1 MCGIVGY
8 IGQRDAI
15 DFLIEGL
22 RRLEYRGY
30 DSAGVA
36 TTSGGRLQVTKS
48 AGRIDALVE
57 KLGRHPIAGNVG
69 VGHTR
74 WATHGPA
81 TDGNAHPHLGG
92 DGAVAV
98 VHNGVI
104 ENFRAIKER
113 LQAEGYHF
121 ASATDTEVIAHL
133 IASCLEKETAATD
146 DEPADSMLG
155 DSEHGD
161 STRGNKPAGPAAA
174 GNGQVPVAFSEDNYE
189 PLVRA
194 VSTALA
200 QLQGTYGLAV
210 LFRDYPDVII
220 AARHGSPLVVGVG
233 PGEHWIASDAS
244 PLAGHTDR
252 IVYLADYELAVVT
265 ANRLRVID
273 REQQLVNHNVQVLD
287 MVADDVQLDG
297 YPHFMLKEIYEQ
309 PESIRNAMRGRLS
322 LDEATAVFG
331 GLNLTPGQLRSAN
344 RFVLTACGTS
354 WHAAMV
360 GEYLIEDLAQIPVEV
375 EYASE
380 LRYRNPPMDNGTL
393 LFAIT
398 QSGETADTLA
408 ALKEIKRKGYP
419 TLAICNVVGSSI
431 AQEADGGIYLHAG
444 PEIGVASTKAFTSQC
459 VTLAMLAL
467 YFGRLRNMSFDAG
480 IRLIER
486 LQELP
491 DRVARALQTDA
502 VVQRIAEKYY
512 QAENFLYLGRQYNFP
527 AALEGALKLK
537 EISYIHAEGYPAA
550 EMKHGPIALVDEHTP
565 SVIIIP
571 HGMVYDKVMANLEEI
586 KARGGPVI
594 AVVCEGDQRVAD
606 LADDVIE
613 VPNVEDF
620 LQPMVTIVPLQLLAY
635 HIAVL
640 RGCDVDKPRNLAKSV
655 TVE

>member
-8 IGQRDAI
+8 IGRRDAV

-36 TTSGGRLQVTKS
+36 TVGGGRLQVTKS

-57 KLGRHPIAGNVG
+57 KLGRHPVSGEVG

-81 TDGNAHPHLGG
+81 TDVNAHPHFGG

-104 ENFRAIKER
+104 ENFRMLKER

-121 ASATDTEVIAHL
+121 QSATDTEVIAHL
-133 IASCLEKETAATD
+133 IASCLEKETAT
-146 DEPADSMLG
+146 SG
-155 DSEHGD
+155 
-161 STRGNKPAGPAAA
+161 GNGKPATA
-174 GNGQVPVAFSEDNYE
+174 EDNYE

-194 VSTALA
+194 VSAALA

-210 LFRDYPDVII
+210 LFRDYPDVLI
-220 AARHGSPLVVGVG
+220 AARHASPLVVGVG
-233 PGEHWIASDAS
+233 AGEHWIASDAS

-265 ANRLRVID
+265 ADRLRVID
-273 REQQLVNHNVQVLD
+273 REQQLVDHNVQVLD
-287 MVADDVQLDG
+287 LVADDVQLDG

-331 GLNLTPGQLRSAN
+331 GLNLTPQQLRSTN
-344 RFVLTACGTS
+344 RILLTACGTS

-380 LRYRNPPMDNGTL
+380 LRYRNPPMENGTL

-467 YFGRLRNMSFDAG
+467 YFGRLRHMSFDAG

-491 DRVARALQTDA
+491 DRVATALKTDA
-502 VVQRIAEKYY
+502 VVRRIAEKYY
-512 QAENFLYLGRQYNFP
+512 QADNFLYLGRQYNFP

-594 AVVCEGDQRVAD
+594 AVVCEGDLRVAD